1 MNKFVQEKFGTM
13 IMDPPWSHQQLGAG
27 RGACRHYDLMP
38 LDRIK
43 GMPIAD
49 LMKPDSV
56 LWIWTTN
63 AALRDTYDVMEGYG
77 YTPRSLM
84 TWCKPRLGL
93 GNYLRNTTEHVL
105 MGTRGKP
112 EILFRSQPT
121 WMFAPVQDHSHKPEE
136 FHEIVKR
143 FSPGAYI
150 ELFAR
155 RRYPGFLVWGNEIDS
170 DIVIQGYPVPSDKNH
185 REEA

>member
-1 MNKFVQEKFGTM
+1 M

-27 RGACRHYDLMP
+27 RGACRHYDLMR
-38 LDRIK
+38 LDQIK
-43 GMPIAD
+43 AMPIAD

-77 YTPRSLM
+77 FQPRSLM

-112 EILFRSQPT
+112 EILFKAQPT
-121 WMFAPVQDHSHKPEE
+121 WLFAPVQEHSHKPEE
-136 FHEIVKR
+136 FHEICRR
-143 FSPGAYI
+143 FSKGPYI

-170 DIVIQGYPVPSDKNH
+170 DIVIPGYPVPSDKNH
-185 REEA
+185 RGEA